1 MKKLLFLLLIIAS
14 QASIGQDVDYILMS
28 QKFLLSIKTKNDK
41 VDYYID
47 LFANAKE
54 EDIRKQLTDD
64 NHKKTFFIN
73 LYNAYCN
80 NALQKNPNRFKKR
93 GDYFSDKQFIFAGNK
108 ISLDIIEHGFLRKSM
123 VKLSMGK
130 MHNLFPPQLEKDFR
144 VEKVDYRIHFA
155 LNCGAKGCPKI
166 DIYSVSKIDNQLTE
180 NAKEFLIKDSK
191 FDANKNIL
199 FVTSLMS
206 WFRGDFGDKKGVLE
220 IHKNLKIIPQDANPS
235 LSYKEYD
242 WTLNLDSFK

>member
-1 MKKLLFLLLIIAS
+1 MKKSLIFIYFLVFQLS
-14 QASIGQDVDYILMS
+14 FGQAVDFVSVS
-28 QKFLLSIKTKNDK
+28 QKFLQSVKAKNDK
-41 VDYYID
+41 VSYYID
-47 LFANAKE
+47 LLANAKE
-54 EDIRKQLTDD
+54 EDIIKQLIDD

-80 NALQKNPNRFKKR
+80 NALQKNPERFKKR

-130 MHNLFPPQLEKDFR
+130 MHNLFPPKLEKDFR

-166 DIYSVSKIDNQLTE
+166 DIYSVAKIDNQLSE

-191 FDANKNIL
+191 FDVDKNIL

-206 WFRGDFGDKKGVLE
+206 WFRGDFGDKKGILE